1 MKQEIISYISSIK
14 DDIYN
19 LSNYLY
25 SNPEPSYKEYKACS
39 YIINMLK
46 AHDFKIQENYCNIDT
61 SFYAQYGDG
70 HPKICYICKYT
81 STEDVGHIFGNN
93 VNASISIAAA
103 IGLSK
108 VISKIG
114 GSVILIGCPGEYS
127 NGAELTLSKQKCF
140 EDIDVIIAPHCDIK
154 TAESGTSM
162 ATIPLK
168 IKYDENTNNKDK
180 QLIKFSSLDVQLFI
194 LNTLNQLLKGFSNNC
209 SIEIVSMINASSS
222 SSSSSQSELNLY
234 LRAPKMT
241 EVRLLEKIIID
252 FTSSTSQVMNMTSQ
266 VSIFELPSEELLT
279 NKSLSRI
286 LAHNLKECGI
296 IDMDCCKNTL
306 YGLGI
311 GSISN
316 ITPCIY
322 PSICIT
328 EKSAISCPSPTFA
341 TETQT
346 DFCKCNMINAAEA
359 LAITGVDI
367 IEKEELLKEIIL
379 ELKQHKNNT

>member
-25 SNPEPSYKEYKACS
+25 SNPEPSYKEYKAYS

-46 AHDFKIQENYCNIDT
+46 AQDFKIQENYCNIDT

-81 STEDVGHIFGNN
+81 ATENVGHIFGNN
-93 VNASISIAAA
+93 VNASISTAAA
-103 IGLSK
+103 LALSK

-114 GSVILIGCPGEYS
+114 GSVILIGCPGEYA

-168 IKYDENTNNKDK
+168 IKYDQSTNNKDK
-180 QLIKFSSLDVQLFI
+180 QLIKFSSLDAQLFI
-194 LNTLNQLLKGFSNNC
+194 LNTLNQLIKGFSNNC

-241 EVRLLEKIIID
+241 EARLLERTIMD
-252 FTSSTSQVMNMTSQ
+252 FASSASRVMNMTSEI
-266 VSIFELPSEELLT
+266 SLFELPSEELLT

-296 IDMDCCKNTL
+296 IDIDCCKNTL

-322 PSICIT
+322 PSIRIT
-328 EKSAISCPSPTFA
+328 EKSTISCPSLGFA
-341 TETQT
+341 IETET
-346 DFCKCNMINAAEA
+346 DFCKSNMIKAAEA
-359 LAITGVDI
+359 LAITGLDI
-367 IEKEELLKEIIL
+367 IEKEELLKEITL
-379 ELKQHKNNT
+379 ELRQRKNTV

>member
-14 DDIYN
+14 EDIYN

-25 SNPEPSYKEYKACS
+25 TNPEPSYKEYKAYS

-46 AHDFKIQENYCNIDT
+46 DHNFKIQENYCNIDT

-70 HPKICYICKYT
+70 HPKVCYICKYT
-81 STEDVGHIFGNN
+81 STENVGHIFGNN
-93 VNASISIAAA
+93 VNASISVAAA
-103 IGLSK
+103 LGLSK

-114 GSVILIGCPGEYS
+114 GSVILIGCPGEYA

-162 ATIPLK
+162 ATIPIK
-168 IKYDENTNNKDK
+168 IKYQQNSDNKDK
-180 QLIKFSSLDVQLFI
+180 QLIKLSSLDTCLLI
-194 LNTLNQLLKGFSNNC
+194 LNTLSQLLKGLNNNC
-209 SIEIVSMINASSS
+209 SIEIVSMTNISSTFNS
-222 SSSSSQSELNLY
+222 GSESEVNFY
-234 LRAPKMT
+234 LRAPKMI
-241 EVRLLEKIIID
+241 EARSFEKIIMD
-252 FTSSTSQVMNMTSQ
+252 FTSSTSRVMNMTSEI
-266 VSIFELPSEELLT
+266 SLFELPSEELLT

-296 IDMDCCKNTL
+296 IDIDCCKNTL

-311 GSISN
+311 GSLSN
-316 ITPCIY
+316 ITPCVY

-328 EKSAISCPSPTFA
+328 EKSTISCPSPMFA
-341 TETQT
+341 IETQT
-346 DFCKCNMINAAEA
+346 DFCKQNMINAAEA

-367 IEKEELLKEIIL
+367 IEKQELLKEITL
-379 ELKQHKNNT
+379 ELRHHANNI